1 MWRRSQATPSAE
13 EGVPPPG
20 SSSSSDQQPLPQE
33 PEPQLELRKGALAAE
48 LERTQRLAAEAA
60 AEAIASIRRC

>member
-20 SSSSSDQQPLPQE
+20 SSSSSDQPQE
-33 PEPQLELRKGALAAE
+33 PEPQLELRKGAAE